1 MARRLISDFTVSAGD
16 HLRFYADVNCTQ
28 RIDVFDAG
36 TGGTDYGAW
45 YTAPTGGVVTGL
57 WLQDGYAAAW
67 ARVENPTS
75 GSAGSPIS
83 LTLSGPNPAGY
94 IVPTDVSDW
103 ASNVY
108 IPAKRAVWYQGALY
122 RCNTAHTTGGS
133 FDATKFDAD
142 GNGTYGAGSPQ
153 WLQQIAAAFDFAF
166 ATITATD
173 TGSGLPTAGT
183 VKWPDGTGGAFTG
196 TIHGSGNGYSGWTVT
211 WAGSTT
217 KTVTVTGVSYDT
229 NGNPIGPTSVAVS

>member
-108 IPAKRAVWYQGALY
+108 IPAKRAVWYQGVLY
-122 RCNTAHTTGGS
+122 RCNASHTTGGS

-142 GNGTYGAGSPQ
+142 GSGTYLPFKTAALNPDLLISGAITRDGNG
-153 WLQQIAAAFDFAF
+153 AATSA
-166 ATITATD
+166 
-173 TGSGLPTAGT
+173 P
-183 VKWPDGTGGAFTG
+183 VVWPDGITG
-196 TIHGSGNGYSGWTVT
+196 TYTADTV
-211 WAGSTT
+211 STAFPGAVDAYHIT
-217 KTVTVTGVSYDT
+217 YGTSPVVRTYTQAAVTRDSSTGAVTNRPALTV
-229 NGNPIGPTSVAVS
+229 A